1 MPPLPVLTAKQVV
14 KGLERNGFV
23 FARQKGSHATY
34 RHSDGRI
41 AVVPMHSGD
50 LKRGTLRSILRQ
62 AGLDVDDLTGRPA

>member
-14 KGLERNGFV
+14 KGFERNGFV

-34 RHSDGRI
+34 RHQDGRI

-50 LKRGTLRSILRQ
+50 LKRGTLRSVLRQ
-62 AGLDVDDLTGRPA
+62 AGLEVDDLSN

>member
-1 MPPLPVLTAKQVV
+1 MPALPILTAKQVV
-14 KGLERNGFV
+14 KGLERNGFT

-34 RHSDGRI
+34 RHGDGRI

-62 AGLDVDDLTGRPA
+62 AGLDADDLTG

>member
-1 MPPLPVLTAKQVV
+1 MPPLPILTAKQVV
-14 KGLERNGFV
+14 KGLQRNGFT

-34 RHSDGRI
+34 RHDDGRI

-62 AGLDVDDLTGRPA
+62 AVLDADDLMD

>member
-14 KGLERNGFV
+14 AALQRHGFG

-34 RHSDGRI
+34 RHADGRT

-50 LKRGTLRSILRQ
+50 VKRGTLRSILKQ
-62 AGLDVDDLTGRPA
+62 ANLDVDDLTNK